1 MISIQTSLWFSHPRA
16 KAILLVT
23 SLVIG
28 FCTHFAAIS
37 LWCGWTITHVLFIME
52 QVALRLVCEW
62 SHCNDVYDNMKE
74 YISHITCHLEEV
86 MREYVSSSHETGAS
100 FRKNFISNGVR
111 VRGARS
117 ALILK
122 NFCSNIA

>member
-1 MISIQTSLWFSHPRA
+1 MISVQTSLLFSHPRA
-16 KAILLVT
+16 KAISFVT
-23 SLVIG
+23 
-28 FCTHFAAIS
+28 FAAIS
-37 LWCGWTITHVLFIME
+37 LWCGWTITHVLSIME

-100 FRKNFISNGVR
+100 LGKNFY
-111 VRGARS
+111 
-117 ALILK
+117 LK
-122 NFCSNIA
+122 WGEDEGCMCCFDFEELL